1 MGVPAQKAGLK
12 KELKLRQLFS
22 LAFGTIIGV
31 GWVTVLGKWLT
42 QAGSLG
48 AVIAFLAG
56 GLVMIFIGLTYSEMA
71 AMFPVSG
78 GEVAYAYE
86 AYGLKTSFMT
96 GWLLSL
102 TYIGVVVFEVI
113 SVGWV
118 AGSLFPAL
126 EGRVPSSLRWT
137 CPRPEPL
144 RQPSVLLCGG
154 GSFCSRGCWN
164 PREWEGPQAAIAI
177 SPSS

>member
-48 AVIAFLAG
+48 AVLAFLAG
-56 GLVMIFIGLTYSEMA
+56 GLVMIFIGLTYAEMA

-96 GWLLSL
+96 CWLLSL

-126 EGRVPSSLRWT
+126 EGRVL
-137 CPRPEPL
+137 
-144 RQPSVLLCGG
+144 
-154 GSFCSRGCWN
+154 
-164 PREWEGPQAAIAI
+164 
-177 SPSS
+177 

>member
-1 MGVPAQKAGLK
+1 MGVSTEKASLK

-126 EGRVPSSLRWT
+126 EGRVL
-137 CPRPEPL
+137 
-144 RQPSVLLCGG
+144 GHG
-154 GSFCSRGCWN
+154 
-164 PREWEGPQAAIAI
+164 
-177 SPSS
+177 